1 MLSAVY
7 PKALKSSPG
16 NPSQTVDGRF
26 RQEGRSELD
35 RTRISFPVPGDRFTE
50 SRNSLSGLL

>member
-1 MLSAVY
+1 MLSDVY

-26 RQEGRSELD
+26 REEGRSELD
-35 RTRISFPVPGDRFTE
+35 RTRISFPVPGSFY
-50 SRNSLSGLL
+50 